1 MSPDRSTEA
10 KARSRTGCLTCRSR
24 HKRCDEERLENGSC
38 RRCFQGAWA
47 CSWPLPPGARPL
59 KTFKKGVKPTG
70 TPRPESW
77 QSKGSPDE
85 GVSREAAAAG
95 ISVGGDGGDTASGG
109 SSLVG
114 AEASASLGFPIPPLS
129 VMPGTTRDIAVGLA
143 PQPYHPAFLS
153 PSAHFRMPAST
164 VPSPAPSLP
173 LPPPRP
179 ASRPRPPTSIASPQ
193 FSFPVVSPSPSAS
206 ASTPAAPCP
215 SSLAPA
221 PSSSSTPYADL
232 NLLAALPNI
241 SFKAGE
247 DLSDF
252 FESLDAEIGY
262 WESNF
267 GGSNGSPCG
276 TPGDGSD
283 LHHSERAPKVDNYA
297 SGFTPSITAADV
309 NGRAGSPSS
318 AALVAPLRAAQ
329 PARQG
334 AVHRRRS
341 SMMDEDSCTSTSSY
355 EQPPKP
361 PLPSALL
368 YADSPI
374 EEPEGWLDPVYNVF
388 NDGFFRS
395 LPKPVRDV
403 VCQKVFNVV
412 TSSELSRNAG
422 MAMVMLYRLR
432 MQQQQQQQQEV
443 TDPAE
448 AAAVTLQQARLL
460 AQSNTYFQRA
470 LEHIQTPIPF
480 EAKMVAVL
488 DMQTYQFDQWG
499 AAAANAIV
507 LLGEY
512 FVVEELGPQPPL
524 DLTTASPLLSTFAW
538 TDAVRC
544 ICIPGRRTVF
554 TFSNMPG
561 DPSPTSPGTVLTDM
575 SSSASDIQVHL
586 GLPVGLMLCIAAIAN
601 FAFEMDALPEEV
613 VKVKAEAIE
622 KAVRGW
628 RPPVPDAQEL
638 ADGTTFVE
646 KVSTAEMWR
655 HAIIIFLYQTVHQHA
670 CLSRVMREAMQ
681 QILQLGS
688 RMLTAYRSSVCS
700 IVASPSLTGLAP
712 SKPPAP
718 QEDYLSV
725 PATRAVPWFLAG
737 TVATLPQDRALC
749 KRGLEACGP
758 LKGYADNISALERIW
773 EATDEKGWT
782 VEWKAL
788 LQAEKRFVGFL

>member
-1 MSPDRSTEA
+1 MSPDRSTES
-10 KARSRTGCLTCRSR
+10 KTRSRTGCLTCRSR

-47 CSWPLPPGARPL
+47 CSWPLPPGVRPL
-59 KTFKKGVKPTG
+59 KTFKKGAKGTG
-70 TPRPESW
+70 TPRSESRPP
-77 QSKGSPDE
+77 KGGPDQ
-85 GVSREAAAAG
+85 GALMEAAAAG
-95 ISVGGDGGDTASGG
+95 ILAGGEGGAVASGG
-109 SSLVG
+109 RVPLAG
-114 AEASASLGFPIPPLS
+114 AEARASLGFPVPPLS
-129 VMPGTTRDIAVGLA
+129 VASGTTPDIAVGLT
-143 PQPYHPAFLS
+143 PPPYHPAFPS
-153 PSAHFRMPAST
+153 PSAHFSTPAPT
-164 VPSPAPSLP
+164 ALPPAPSRQSVSM
-173 LPPPRP
+173 PRP
-179 ASRPRPPTSIASPQ
+179 VTSITSPRM
-193 FSFPVVSPSPSAS
+193 SFPTLATTPSAS
-206 ASTPAAPCP
+206 ASTSAAPCA
-215 SSLAPA
+215 SSAPA
-221 PSSSSTPYADL
+221 PPSSSTPYADFD
-232 NLLAALPNI
+232 LLAPLPPI
-241 SFKAGE
+241 SFKPGE

-252 FESLDAEIGY
+252 FQSLDAEIGY

-267 GGSNGSPCG
+267 GGSPNGSQFG

-283 LHHSERAPKVDNYA
+283 VHHSGKPSPADVYMSA
-297 SGFTPSITAADV
+297 LTPSITAADM
-309 NGRAGSPSS
+309 NGQAGSPPS
-318 AALVAPLRAAQ
+318 AALAAPLRAAQ
-329 PARQG
+329 PAGQG
-334 AVHRRRS
+334 AVHSRQS

-355 EQPPKP
+355 QQQPKQ
-361 PLPSALL
+361 PLPSASLH
-368 YADSPI
+368 ADSPI
-374 EEPEGWLDPVYNVF
+374 EEPEGWLDPVYNAF

-432 MQQQQQQQQEV
+432 MQQQQQQQQEAI
-443 TDPAE
+443 DPAE
-448 AAAVTLQQARLL
+448 AAAVAVQQARLL
-460 AQSNTYFQRA
+460 AQSNAYFQRA

-499 AAAANAIV
+499 AAAANAII

-512 FVVEELGPQPPL
+512 FVNEELGPQPLL

-554 TFSNMPG
+554 TFPNLPG

-575 SSSASDIQVHL
+575 SSPSSDIQVHL
-586 GLPVGLMLCIAAIAN
+586 GLPVGLMLCIAAVAN
-601 FAFEMDALPEEV
+601 LGCEMDALPDEV

-655 HAIIIFLYQTVHQHA
+655 HAIIIFLYQTVHKHA
-670 CLSRVMREAMQ
+670 CLSRVMRDAMQ
-681 QILQLGS
+681 QILQIGS
-688 RMLTAYRSSVCS
+688 RMLRAYRPSSCS
-700 IVASPSLTGLAP
+700 IAASPAATGLAP

-737 TVATLPQDRALC
+737 TVATLAQDRTLC

-758 LKGYADNISALERIW
+758 LKGYADNIGALERIW

-782 VEWKAL
+782 LEWKAL

>member
-1 MSPDRSTEA
+1 MTDLQAAPATSDATRNDWRMVRA
-10 KARSRTGCLTCRSR
+10 GAASREHGL
-24 HKRCDEERLENGSC
+24 
-38 RRCFQGAWA
+38 
-47 CSWPLPPGARPL
+47 RPL

-70 TPRPESW
+70 SPRPESR

-109 SSLVG
+109 SSLAG

-129 VMPGTTRDIAVGLA
+129 
-143 PQPYHPAFLS
+143 
-153 PSAHFRMPAST
+153 
-164 VPSPAPSLP
+164 
-173 LPPPRP
+173 
-179 ASRPRPPTSIASPQ
+179 
-193 FSFPVVSPSPSAS
+193 FSFAAISPSPSAS

-221 PSSSSTPYADL
+221 PPSSSTPYADL

-241 SFKAGE
+241 SFKPGE

-283 LHHSERAPKVDNYA
+283 LHHSERASKVDIYA
-297 SGFTPSITAADV
+297 SGFTRSITAADV
-309 NGRAGSPSS
+309 NGQAGSPSS
-318 AALVAPLRAAQ
+318 AALPSLQDRA
-329 PARQG
+329 RYTG
-334 AVHRRRS
+334 G
-341 SMMDEDSCTSTSSY
+341 D
-355 EQPPKP
+355 
-361 PLPSALL
+361 
-368 YADSPI
+368 
-374 EEPEGWLDPVYNVF
+374 NVF

-432 MQQQQQQQQEV
+432 MQQQQQQQQDV

-470 LEHIQTPIPF
+470 LEHIQLLLIGSTVNSLAHLLLELLTPIPF

-512 FVVEELGPQPPL
+512 FVVEELGPQYVCCLSLSSEPLLDSQLHFPLCRPPL

-561 DPSPTSPGTVLTDM
+561 DPSPTSPGTVLTDV

-628 RPPVPDAQEL
+628 RPPVPDVQEL

-655 HAIIIFLYQTVHQHA
+655 HAIIIFLYQTVHGHA

-700 IVASPSLTGLAP
+700 IVASPSLTGLES

-788 LQAEKRFVGFL
+788 LQTEKRFVGFL